1 MVQPLARWRACLG
14 SIVLASVVLPAG
26 AADDSSLHVRLVQ
39 NHCLIVPV
47 WIGDHGPFDFM
58 LDTGTNVTML
68 APELAVR
75 LGVRPSARVTLQTVA
90 GSRVVPYARLPRVS
104 LGPRVLEDVEAVLAP
119 PPDLPARGA
128 AVQGVLGQNALSRL
142 NFRIDYRTARLTFER
157 PGEPPHPP
165 GHRIRTE
172 SHDGR
177 LMVSATVFPAA
188 RTLRLVVDS
197 GVPRLLVR
205 DGLLL
210 TADVPAPREAS
221 GDVLAGTSL
230 GAIALRLSTVRQLTI
245 GRLMLSNVPAAILA
259 GSTPL
264 ASGAADGLLPTS
276 LFDWIFFDNREGSI
290 VVHASTGSKPET
302 LHLQPRC

>member
-1 MVQPLARWRACLG
+1 MRQPLASWTGALG
-14 SIVLASVVLPAG
+14 AAILAGAVLPAG
-26 AADDSSLHVRLVQ
+26 AIADPSLHVRIVQ
-39 NHCLIVPV
+39 THWVLVPV
-47 WIGDHGPFDFM
+47 WIGDHGPFEFI
-58 LDTGTNVTML
+58 LDTGTNVSML
-68 APELAVR
+68 APELAGR
-75 LGVRPSARVTLQTVA
+75 LRVRPSARVTLETVA
-90 GSRVVPYARLPRVS
+90 GRRVVPYARLPRVS
-104 LGPRVLEDVEAVLAP
+104 LGHRVVDDVEVVLTAP
-119 PPDLPARGA
+119 PELLARGV
-128 AVQGVLGQNALSRL
+128 AVQGVLGQNVLSRL

-157 PGEPPHPP
+157 LGESPHPP

-177 LMVSATVFPAA
+177 LMVSATVLPAA

-210 TADVPAPREAS
+210 TADIPAHREAS

-230 GAIALRLSTVRQLTI
+230 GSITLRLAAVRQLTV
-245 GRLMLSNVPAAILA
+245 GGLTLSNVPAAILP

-264 ASGAADGLLPTS
+264 ASGSADGLLPTS

-290 VVHASTGSKPET
+290 VVNAPSGRNREIIP
-302 LHLQPRC
+302 LQRRR